1 MQFSER
7 TMVAIIALVLL
18 VWLSTLGILVG
29 YT

>member
-7 TMVAIIALVLL
+7 TMVAIVALVLL
-18 VWLSTLGILVG
+18 VWLGTLGILVG